1 MFLLTF
7 ANVVGGTEIRAKF
20 RQKANSFSRDKVE
33 EQNMDNRSNI
43 RSYLP
48 DYQSIYDIS
57 RDAAKQSGLPGEH
70 NGPAD
75 AFRHIVASG
84 EAARRYGELIAL
96 GLGSLNEIVGDLGK
110 QPPAER
116 SMDDTNN
123 AIGIRIGIDARD
135 FDEVL
140 ERARSAI
147 EDAMRHDGTGAD
159 GTAQWLPKSE
169 WSTETPKPDSGKSEP
184 EQDSHAPT
192 SQRVLARPVDSW
204 TQDDVRAVQ
213 NSKVYL
219 RGDGPDRTAAFAKV
233 RQWYERHATS
243 EATSKRGAGP
253 ISVHAYVRGDGTR
266 VASHTRSA
274 PI

>member
-1 MFLLTF
+1 MDGVEFGLKK
-7 ANVVGGTEIRAKF
+7 EREQIMD
-20 RQKANSFSRDKVE
+20 SR
-33 EQNMDNRSNI
+33 SSI

-48 DYQSIYDIS
+48 DYQRIYDIS

-84 EAARRYGELIAL
+84 EAARRYGEFIAS
-96 GLGSLNEIVGDLGK
+96 GLGSLNEIVGDLNK
-110 QPPAER
+110 QPAAER
-116 SMDDTNN
+116 RMDDANN

-140 ERARSAI
+140 ERARAAI
-147 EDAMRHDGTGAD
+147 DDAMRHDGTGTD

-169 WSTETPKPDSGKSEP
+169 WSTETPKPDSGKSEHEP
-184 EQDSHAPT
+184 DTRSPT
-192 SQRVLARPVDSW
+192 AQRALARPVDSW

-213 NSKVYL
+213 NSKMYL
-219 RGDGPDRTAAFAKV
+219 RGDGPDRTATFAKV
-233 RQWYERHATS
+233 RHWYERQTMN
-243 EATSKRGAGP
+243 EAAAKQGTGP
-253 ISVHAYVRGDGTR
+253 IRVHAYVRGDGTR